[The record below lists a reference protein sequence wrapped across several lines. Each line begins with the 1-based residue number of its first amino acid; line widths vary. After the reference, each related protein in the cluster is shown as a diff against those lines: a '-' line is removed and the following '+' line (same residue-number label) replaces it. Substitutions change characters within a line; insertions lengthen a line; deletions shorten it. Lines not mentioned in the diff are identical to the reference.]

1 MAMPLIEINDSALHR
16 PATSE
21 EIQLIHDAII
31 LPLTLIVVERNR
43 RELDRKARALRSIF
57 AKAAAIITLQIK
69 TDLTTNTKV
78 LIRKGIT
85 VCLDSSSN
93 GNVSYR
99 YNCRGFEATA
109 AFSHEY
115 IRKEINSRISAYNAE
130 IFTKDVSSRSI
141 INRI

>member
-16 PATSE
+16 PPASE

-31 LPLTLIVVERNR
+31 LPLTLVVVERNR

-57 AKAAAIITLQIK
+57 AKAAAIVMLQIK
-69 TDLTTNTKV
+69 ADLTTNTKV

-85 VCLDSSSN
+85 VCLDNSSS

-99 YNCRGFEATA
+99 YNCRGFEAAA

-115 IRKEINSRISAYNAE
+115 IRNEINRRISAYNAD
-130 IFTKDVSSRSI
+130 IFIKDASARSI